1 MCGLVFVCVCV
12 GYRQSHSLGPE
23 YSEGSLDPSDLGVG
37 YRGHVSRKLPY
48 PAPYSDH
55 RKTSRES
62 NSGDSD
68 LDQLSLERRG
78 LVDQQDL
85 ERQELSRRN
94 LDQRELSRRDLDQRE
109 LSRRN
114 LDQRDLSRIE
124 QNSRHLDSHRR
135 GLETRDWSR
144 RDLVDQNRRKLERRD
159 LVERRIGV
167 PEEGYLPDS
176 AESGSTDADTFDSQN
191 MEVHMV
197 YRIAWY
203 GKC

>member
-12 GYRQSHSLGPE
+12 GYGQSHSLGPE

-78 LVDQQDL
+78 LVDRQVL
-85 ERQELSRRN
+85 ERRELSRRN
-94 LDQRELSRRDLDQRE
+94 LDQRE
-109 LSRRN
+109 
-114 LDQRDLSRIE
+114 LSRIE